1 MEENGLRLIV
11 LMMRYRYRL
20 TAMCTGCLIKP
31 SVPQITRCHL
41 YTNMVRVRMSAC
53 VKDLDLQRYVQTAA
67 KVPYELLVSVAL
79 LASELKIAMRSDAGI
94 ACPNEHI

>member
-11 LMMRYRYRL
+11 LMVRYCYRL
-20 TAMCTGCLIKP
+20 TAMCTGYLVKP
-31 SVPQITRCHL
+31 SVPQIACCHL

-67 KVPYELLVSVAL
+67 
-79 LASELKIAMRSDAGI
+79 
-94 ACPNEHI
+94 